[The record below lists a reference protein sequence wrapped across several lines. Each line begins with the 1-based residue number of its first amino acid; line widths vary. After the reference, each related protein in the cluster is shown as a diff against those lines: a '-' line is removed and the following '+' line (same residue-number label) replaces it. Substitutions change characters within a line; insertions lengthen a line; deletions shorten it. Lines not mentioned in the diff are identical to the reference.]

1 MEKEVA
7 VAATMSEKRM
17 PTLPGPTCPNLGFWG
32 AHGERKGKER
42 GRHRGIVM
50 DDHEH
55 DPPTTSTVVT
65 TAWTAPA
72 TSGGDAGP
80 KRPLGLTALCVEPPR
95 SVRRSGL
102 RRGSPELA
110 PIDLSIFRVGPGLD
124 RIEKTSVILG

>member
-1 MEKEVA
+1 MMEKEVA

-80 KRPLGLTALCVEPPR
+80 KRPLGLTALCVEPPKISEEEVWPAPR
-95 SVRRSGL
+95 ESGTGTN
-102 RRGSPELA
+102 RPEYFSGRA
-110 PIDLSIFRVGPGLD
+110 GFGPN
-124 RIEKTSVILG
+124 

>member
-1 MEKEVA
+1 MMEKEVV
-7 VAATMSEKRM
+7 VAATMFVKRL
-17 PTLPGPTCPNLGFWG
+17 PTLPGPTFHYVWFWG

-55 DPPTTSTVVT
+55 NPPTASTVVT

-80 KRPLGLTALCVEPPR
+80 KRPLGLTSLCVEPPKIR
-95 SVRRSGL
+95 EEVWPAPRESGTGTN
-102 RRGSPELA
+102 RPE
-110 PIDLSIFRVGPGLD
+110 
-124 RIEKTSVILG
+124 